1 MVKRSKLLAIL
12 IAGVITT
19 TAFVCCGSKGGDSGN
34 ATSEAKKSL
43 TVWSH
48 FTTNEVQE
56 FEKVAKAW
64 GEANNVD
71 VTVVEDQ
78 GEYQEMMQAAQ
89 SNNGPDIM
97 LGVPHDNL
105 GTFQK
110 AGVAAEVPS
119 GMVSA
124 DKYTSQAVVDSVTVG
139 GKIYAVPF
147 AQETTSMFYNKDL
160 VKEVPKT
167 MEELV
172 TMAKE
177 VGFAYNINDL
187 YFSYA
192 FIAAN
197 GGYAYKNNNGTLD
210 PTDIGF
216 GNDGAVKGLQFI
228 SDLVNKDKL
237 MAADITG
244 DIAKGE
250 FTSGKAGFY
259 FSGPWDVSAAKEAG
273 LNFGVITMPTLNGK
287 APQTFLGVQTAIV
300 NENSKNKDI
309 AWKLM
314 EEFVNKGQDI
324 VYKNGARIPVAKD
337 YAVSDEYTKVF
348 MEQAKVAYPMPNIN
362 EIQAMWEPAAN
373 NLKLLTSGQIDAKTA
388 GKNMVDQITEGIK
401 QIK

>member
-12 IAGVITT
+12 LAGLITT
-19 TAFVCCGSKGGDSGN
+19 TAFVGCGSKDEGGSS
-34 ATSEAKKSL
+34 SEEKKTL

-64 GEANNVD
+64 GEENNVE
-71 VTVVEDQ
+71 VNVVEDQ
-78 GEYQEMMQAAQ
+78 GKFQEMIQAAQ
-89 SNNGPDIM
+89 SDNGPDIM

-119 GMVSA
+119 GMVTT
-124 DKYTSQAVVDSVTVG
+124 DKYTSQALVDAVTLD
-139 GKIYAVPF
+139 GKIYAIPF
-147 AQETTSMFYNKDL
+147 AQETTAMFYNKDL

-167 MEELV
+167 MEDLV
-172 TMAKE
+172 AQAKE
-177 VGFAYNINDL
+177 NGFVYNINDF

-192 FIAAN
+192 FLSAN
-197 GGYAYKNNNGTLD
+197 GGYVYKNNNGTLD
-210 PTDIGF
+210 PNDIGL
-216 GNDGAVKGLQFI
+216 GNEGAIKGYQFI

-259 FSGPWDVSAAKEAG
+259 FSGPWDVAGAKEAG
-273 LNFGVITMPTLNGK
+273 LNFGVIPMPTLGGNTVS
-287 APQTFLGVQTAIV
+287 TFLGVQTSLV
-300 NENSKNKDI
+300 NENSKNKDL

-324 VYKNGARIPVAKD
+324 VYKTGSRIPVVKD
-337 YAVSDEYTKVF
+337 YAVEDEYTKVF
-348 MEQAKVAYPMPNIN
+348 MEQAKVATPMPNIV
-362 EIQAMWEPAAN
+362 EVQAMWEPGGN
-373 NLKLLTSGQIDAKTA
+373 NLKLLTSGQTDAATTA
-388 GKNMVDQITEGIK
+388 KNVVEQVKEGIK